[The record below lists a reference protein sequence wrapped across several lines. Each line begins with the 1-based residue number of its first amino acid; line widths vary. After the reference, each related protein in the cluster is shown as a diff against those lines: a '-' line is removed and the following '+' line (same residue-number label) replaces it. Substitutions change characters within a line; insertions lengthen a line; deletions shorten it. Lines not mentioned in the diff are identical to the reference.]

1 MSFFI
6 ENLTLNHYLIFS
18 SLLFCVGV
26 FGLLT
31 HRNLLS
37 MLMSVEILLNA
48 AALNFA
54 AFHHFRLGGDPAGAV
69 FPAFVIAV
77 AAAEAAVV
85 LAIIIALYRHQ
96 QRLDV
101 AQAASLKQ

>member
-1 MSFFI
+1 MSSCFTH
-6 ENLTLNHYLIFS
+6 LTLNHYLIFS
-18 SLLFCVGV
+18 CLLFCVGV

-37 MLMSVEILLNA
+37 MLMSVEIILNA

-54 AFHHFRLGGDPAGAV
+54 AFHYFRFGGDPAGAI
-69 FPAFVIAV
+69 FPLLVIAV

-85 LAIIIALYRHQ
+85 LAIIIALYRHR
-96 QRLDV
+96 QRLDIG
-101 AQAASLKQ
+101 QAASLKH